1 MRVQIQSVADR
12 GDLSRERLVMR
23 VRQDVDIGDFMLVR
37 TGFEDDEVTTD
48 VSNAF
53 WFPYKRLR
61 GGDLVV
67 VYSKRG
73 SGRHKQLDDGHKAY
87 FFYWDQD
94 SPLWDDEHVA
104 PVLLY
109 APQWASKAPQEL
121 SAGSASELG

>member
-1 MRVQIQSVADR
+1 MRVQIRYVAEQ
-12 GDLSRERLVMR
+12 GDLDRERLVMR

-37 TGFEDDEVTTD
+37 AGFEDDEVTTD

-53 WFPYKRLR
+53 WFPYRRLR
-61 GGDLVV
+61 AGDLVV

-73 SGRHKQLDDGHKAY
+73 SDKQKRLDDGHKAH
-87 FFYWDQD
+87 FFYWGQD
-94 SPLWDDEHVA
+94 SALWGDEHVA

-121 SAGSASELG
+121 VAAQR

>member
-1 MRVQIQSVADR
+1 MRVQIQYVADR
-12 GDLSRERLVMR
+12 GDLSSERLVMR
-23 VRQDVDIGDFMLVR
+23 VRQDVDIGNFMLLR
-37 TGFEDDEVTTD
+37 TGFEDDEVTTE

-53 WFPYKRLR
+53 WFPDKRLR
-61 GGDLVV
+61 AGDLVV

-73 SGRHKQLDDGHKAY
+73 RDKRRQIDNGRRAY

-94 SPLWDDEHVA
+94 SSLWDDDHVA

-121 SAGSASELG
+121 SVGHP